1 LKEFNGETI
10 VVTDPVMKKD
20 PDYVVPLADVKETRL
35 EVEI

>member
-1 LKEFNGETI
+1 

-20 PDYVVPLADVKETRL
+20 PDYEIPLSEIKETRL